1 MKKEKPPRK
10 PEGGQADI
18 QPKEETLWKT
28 HRDGDEYA
36 RCAADPFYYVE
47 RYVHIECPEAQ
58 TLLQPFR
65 LWPAQ
70 RPALEAMATR
80 RRVMVLKARQLG
92 MTWLALAEASR
103 LLLCRPGRTVV
114 CISRAE
120 NEARELVRRLGVIF
134 GAMPRLIQPERQAP
148 EGWEGPVFRQN
159 RMDLTIRFA
168 DGPPSVCRAFATSPG
183 AARGFTADLILLD
196 EWAFQ
201 PGDREVWASLL
212 PLVNRPGGGR
222 VIGLSTIRRGSLF
235 ERLYKDPDC
244 GFEKLFLPWTADPG
258 RDTAWYKATQAA
270 LGEDRTCQ
278 EYPASAEEA
287 LSIRGGSYFPEVRRA
302 SHHRE
307 HPPEGPLRRVAAL
320 DYGLDMLSVHWIA
333 LDERGNAWV
342 YREYDAPDQTIGA
355 AAAGILSRSGAEPVE
370 QYLAPPDLWARSQES
385 GRGRADLFW
394 EAGLPLVKASNA
406 YADGCAAMKEWLAP
420 GPNGPALT
428 IDKRACPRL
437 WECLQQVQKDEA
449 DPNVYA
455 KTPHDLT
462 HDLDSLRYFCVSWQP
477 PARPL
482 RPALPDWEP
491 DLWED
496 YENADEAGR
505 AYLYRKYGGPP
516 AE

>member
-1 MKKEKPPRK
+1 MKKEKPARK

-18 QPKEETLWKT
+18 QPEEETLWKT

-212 PLVNRPGGGR
+212 PLVNQIGGGR
-222 VIGLSTIRRGSLF
+222 VLGL
-235 ERLYKDPDC
+235 
-244 GFEKLFLPWTADPG
+244 
-258 RDTAWYKATQAA
+258 
-270 LGEDRTCQ
+270 
-278 EYPASAEEA
+278 
-287 LSIRGGSYFPEVRRA
+287 
-302 SHHRE
+302 
-307 HPPEGPLRRVAAL
+307 
-320 DYGLDMLSVHWIA
+320 
-333 LDERGNAWV
+333 
-342 YREYDAPDQTIGA
+342 
-355 AAAGILSRSGAEPVE
+355 
-370 QYLAPPDLWARSQES
+370 
-385 GRGRADLFW
+385 
-394 EAGLPLVKASNA
+394 
-406 YADGCAAMKEWLAP
+406 
-420 GPNGPALT
+420 
-428 IDKRACPRL
+428 
-437 WECLQQVQKDEA
+437 
-449 DPNVYA
+449 
-455 KTPHDLT
+455 
-462 HDLDSLRYFCVSWQP
+462 
-477 PARPL
+477 
-482 RPALPDWEP
+482 
-491 DLWED
+491 
-496 YENADEAGR
+496 
-505 AYLYRKYGGPP
+505 
-516 AE
+516 

>member
-1 MKKEKPPRK
+1 M
-10 PEGGQADI
+10 
-18 QPKEETLWKT
+18 
-28 HRDGDEYA
+28 
-36 RCAADPFYYVE
+36 
-47 RYVHIECPEAQ
+47 
-58 TLLQPFR
+58 
-65 LWPAQ
+65 
-70 RPALEAMATR
+70 
-80 RRVMVLKARQLG
+80 
-92 MTWLALAEASR
+92 
-103 LLLCRPGRTVV
+103 
-114 CISRAE
+114 
-120 NEARELVRRLGVIF
+120 
-134 GAMPRLIQPERQAP
+134 
-148 EGWEGPVFRQN
+148 
-159 RMDLTIRFA
+159 
-168 DGPPSVCRAFATSPG
+168 
-183 AARGFTADLILLD
+183 
-196 EWAFQ
+196 
-201 PGDREVWASLL
+201 
-212 PLVNRPGGGR
+212 
-222 VIGLSTIRRGSLF
+222 
-235 ERLYKDPDC
+235 
-244 GFEKLFLPWTADPG
+244 
-258 RDTAWYKATQAA
+258 
-270 LGEDRTCQ
+270 
-278 EYPASAEEA
+278 
-287 LSIRGGSYFPEVRRA
+287 
-302 SHHRE
+302 
-307 HPPEGPLRRVAAL
+307 
-320 DYGLDMLSVHWIA
+320 
-333 LDERGNAWV
+333 
-342 YREYDAPDQTIGA
+342 
-355 AAAGILSRSGAEPVE
+355 E

>member
-1 MKKEKPPRK
+1 M
-10 PEGGQADI
+10 
-18 QPKEETLWKT
+18 WKT
-28 HRDGDEYA
+28 HRAADEYA

-70 RPALEAMATR
+70 RPVLEAMAEK

-134 GAMPRLIQPERQAP
+134 GAMPQLIQPERQAP
-148 EGWEGPVFRQN
+148 EGWAGPVFRQN
-159 RMDLTIRFA
+159 RMDLTIRFE

-258 RDTAWYKATQAA
+258 RDEAWYKATQAA

-302 SHHRE
+302 SHH
-307 HPPEGPLRRVAAL
+307 PKG
-320 DYGLDMLSVHWIA
+320 G
-333 LDERGNAWV
+333 
-342 YREYDAPDQTIGA
+342 
-355 AAAGILSRSGAEPVE
+355 
-370 QYLAPPDLWARSQES
+370 
-385 GRGRADLFW
+385 
-394 EAGLPLVKASNA
+394 
-406 YADGCAAMKEWLAP
+406 
-420 GPNGPALT
+420 
-428 IDKRACPRL
+428 
-437 WECLQQVQKDEA
+437 QQ
-449 DPNVYA
+449 
-455 KTPHDLT
+455 
-462 HDLDSLRYFCVSWQP
+462 
-477 PARPL
+477 
-482 RPALPDWEP
+482 
-491 DLWED
+491 
-496 YENADEAGR
+496 
-505 AYLYRKYGGPP
+505 
-516 AE
+516 

>member
-1 MKKEKPPRK
+1 MKKEKPSRK

-18 QPKEETLWKT
+18 QPEEETLWKT

-159 RMDLTIRFA
+159 RMNLNIRFA

-258 RDTAWYKATQAA
+258 RDAAWYKATQAA

-370 QYLAPPDLWARSQES
+370 QYLAPPDL
-385 GRGRADLFW
+385 
-394 EAGLPLVKASNA
+394 
-406 YADGCAAMKEWLAP
+406 
-420 GPNGPALT
+420 
-428 IDKRACPRL
+428 
-437 WECLQQVQKDEA
+437 
-449 DPNVYA
+449 
-455 KTPHDLT
+455 
-462 HDLDSLRYFCVSWQP
+462 
-477 PARPL
+477 
-482 RPALPDWEP
+482 
-491 DLWED
+491 
-496 YENADEAGR
+496 
-505 AYLYRKYGGPP
+505 
-516 AE
+516 